1 MSSKLSVRDY
11 AEFLRLLSQAS
22 ARASEFAKAFEEIF
36 TWLKAKSP
44 SPAETYKSLGL
55 GSGAIVYME
64 HYERVIDVLRELKDK
79 DPPLDDVLRP

>member
-1 MSSKLSVRDY
+1 MSSKLSVKDY
-11 AEFLRLLSQAS
+11 AEFLRLLSQATS
-22 ARASEFAKAFEEIF
+22 RLGEFAKAIENIF
-36 TWLKAKSP
+36 AWLAAKSS

-64 HYERVIDVLRELKDK
+64 HYERVMDVLRELKDK